1 MVSPRM
7 YNRMD
12 PRVTGPP
19 NHRSGSPAGLTSC
32 LSMLENPAMPV
43 PVTWADEGE
52 NILVNMSQGWQEFP
66 ETSEA
71 AGN

>member
-1 MVSPRM
+1 
-7 YNRMD
+7 
-12 PRVTGPP
+12 
-19 NHRSGSPAGLTSC
+19 
-32 LSMLENPAMPV
+32 MLENPAMPV

>member
-1 MVSPRM
+1 
-7 YNRMD
+7 
-12 PRVTGPP
+12 
-19 NHRSGSPAGLTSC
+19 
-32 LSMLENPAMPV
+32 MLESPAMPV

-66 ETSEA
+66 EASEA